1 MPGSSRWLS
10 SNFGHASGYRWAA
23 ASRRPSL
30 KSIVAVTGSLAWA
43 AVAENAPA
51 TAIETASPRNIG
63 RVMRVRIGRVAD
75 LRPSNRSMS
84 LLDGEPPALPVGRA
98 RCFDATPRD
107 GFELGD
113 ASGPAGAVGTRSTAG
128 KVGSLS
134 GSTGGG
140 ADAFPA
146 LADAPAAAE
155 GCTPLLPNI
164 AMTKVVAKNSPP
176 QASKTLRLRD
186 TGSAPVGTPPSSVAL
201 TVTVPSVGGAGRKPA
216 EAGAG
221 EDGVAGDSVLR
232 TIGAEVLVLTA
243 RGRITR
249 DTRSADSR
257 AEAVPNGASASVSS
271 ATSAY
276 RALGSFSRHFPIT
289 RSRPSGASGR
299 SCRNGGGGSW
309 RMAATRSG

>member
-1 MPGSSRWLS
+1 MRLRRRSKRRVPGTSV
-10 SNFGHASGYRWAA
+10 ASC
-23 ASRRPSL
+23 ASESVVLHR
-30 KSIVAVTGSLAWA
+30 G
-43 AVAENAPA
+43 
-51 TAIETASPRNIG
+51 
-63 RVMRVRIGRVAD
+63 GRVAY

-128 KVGSLS
+128 KGGSLA

-176 QASKTLRLRD
+176 QASKTLRNRG

-221 EDGVAGDSVLR
+221 EDGVARSEEHTSELQSLR
-232 TIGAEVLVLTA
+232 HTV
-243 RGRITR
+243 
-249 DTRSADSR
+249 
-257 AEAVPNGASASVSS
+257 
-271 ATSAY
+271 
-276 RALGSFSRHFPIT
+276 
-289 RSRPSGASGR
+289 
-299 SCRNGGGGSW
+299 
-309 RMAATRSG
+309 